1 MKVLPSAE
9 WLVTSVSKSFGKSGG
24 GGGGVRRRESE
35 KKEEE
40 TSANYNVQQAKLQ
53 RRLRLSPATLKND
66 RLAALYRVGG
76 LRIGCVKRGGH
87 HLLNEGHETS
97 EIVSPEDPEF
107 AQLALIFVSVSKF

>member
-1 MKVLPSAE
+1 MKQVLPSAE

-24 GGGGVRRRESE
+24 GGGRRRESE

-66 RLAALYRVGG
+66 RLSALYRVRG
-76 LRIGCVKRGGH
+76 LRIGCIKRGGH
-87 HLLNEGHETS
+87 HLLIEGHETS